1 VTRGD
6 LAALFADLPAD
17 GDLPA
22 YPDQPAPGRD
32 REPGSGPSASPVP
45 ARTCAGPALPALPA
59 EQAGRRA
66 LAASVG
72 VMWAV
77 GVPLVF
83 IVGLPW
89 WLIFVPIAVSVST
102 ARYFGGNRRG
112 PHR

>member
-17 GDLPA
+17 GDLP

-45 ARTCAGPALPALPA
+45 ARTCAGPALPA